1 MKRNL
6 VIGLAAACLMSGG
19 VMAQD
24 GMYLG
29 QNQNGVAASSNGV
42 AAIPEGVLLV
52 ELERWVAKDDSF
64 SVRPAPSWQVHP
76 GRREGVLGF
85 VSFTEFPGSVPLY
98 HCIANDYSDRFT
110 SRQAD
115 CEGHIPMASAP
126 ITGNVSPTPLPGTVA
141 LYRCLRTGLSG
152 GRWGDH
158 FDSTDS
164 NCEGVRS
171 TINEGVM
178 GYIWQ

>member
-1 MKRNL
+1 MKRIFL
-6 VIGLAAACLMSGG
+6 VGVAAAALMSSPAL
-19 VMAQD
+19 AQD

-29 QNQNGVAASSNGV
+29 QSQNVVDAGVAAV
-42 AAIPEGVLLV
+42 PEGVQLV
-52 ELERWVAKDDSF
+52 ELERWVARDESF
-64 SVRPAPSWQVHP
+64 TVRPAPSWQVHP
-76 GRREGVLGF
+76 GKRDGVLGF
-85 VSFTEFPGSVPLY
+85 VSFTEFPGSIPLF
-98 HCIANDYSDRFT
+98 HCMANDYSDRFT

-115 CEGHIPMASAP
+115 CEGHMSMSFAP

-171 TINEGVM
+171 TVNEGVL